1 MSVHAREQVRPRS
14 SREWL
19 RAPVLTGRKK
29 EQAELKALAAKG
41 ESPRQLQKCQC

>member
-41 ESPRQLQKCQC
+41 KCLAVLQKHRR